1 MKKIDSN
8 RFQNSLLMGL
18 CAIFVFVFVFLVSN
32 SIYIALSFSCFLA
45 LFWVVGRKKVS
56 ARRSLLIQSSA
67 PEMIDHLRAGI
78 QSGLS
83 LNESLI
89 GLATRG
95 PEVFRECFVKFREE
109 IYATGNFE
117 LAILRAKAELGHP
130 STDQIL
136 ESLAMAK
143 VLGSAELLN
152 ILRLLG
158 KFIREDMSLRREI
171 AVKHSWIKNSAHLSA
186 AAPWLLLLLL
196 STQPSTA
203 RAFSTQSGA
212 LILASGL
219 AMTAIAYLWM
229 SHLAKLPE
237 ASRVFSGSQHGV
249 AYE

>member
-1 MKKIDSN
+1 MKIRDLAAPKLFVIVLVSI
-8 RFQNSLLMGL
+8 F
-18 CAIFVFVFVFLVSN
+18 IFVFALLISD
-32 SIYIALSFSCFLA
+32 SSYIAISFTCFLA
-45 LFWVVGRKKVS
+45 ILAFVARKKVS
-56 ARRSLLIQSSA
+56 SRKALLIQSSA

-89 GLATRG
+89 GLSVRG
-95 PEVFRECFVKFREE
+95 PEVFRSTFLRFRDE
-109 IYATGNFE
+109 IYATGNFDHAIARAKTE
-117 LAILRAKAELGHP
+117 LAHP

-158 KFIREDMSLRREI
+158 KFIREDLSLRREI
-171 AVKHSWIKNSAHLSA
+171 AVKHNWIKNSAHLSA

-196 STQPSTA
+196 STQPSTS

-212 LILASGL
+212 LVLTAGL
-219 AMTAIAYLWM
+219 AMTAIAYIWM
-229 SHLAKLPE
+229 SHLAKLPQT
-237 ASRVFSGSQHGV
+237 SRVFAETHIGLTR
-249 AYE
+249 

>member
-1 MKKIDSN
+1 MKNLKNSS
-8 RFQNSLLMGL
+8 FQKVFIILFISSL
-18 CAIFVFVFVFLVSN
+18 VFSSVFLISN
-32 SIYIALSFSCFLA
+32 SIYISISFSSFLSI
-45 LFWVVGRKKVS
+45 FWVVARKKVS

-89 GLATRG
+89 GLASRG
-95 PEVFRECFVKFREE
+95 PEVFRDCFSNFRDE
-109 IYATGNFE
+109 IYATGNFDQ
-117 LAILRAKAELGHP
+117 AITRAKAELSHP

-136 ESLAMAK
+136 ESLAMAR

-158 KFIREDMSLRREI
+158 KFIREDLSLRREI
-171 AVKHSWIKNSAHLSA
+171 AVKHNWIKNSAHLSA

-203 RAFSTQSGA
+203 RAFSTQSGV
-212 LILASGL
+212 LILMAGL
-219 AMTAIAYLWM
+219 SMTAIAYLWM
-229 SHLAKLPE
+229 NFLAKLPE
-237 ASRVFSGSQHGV
+237 ARRVFSENQGGINQ
-249 AYE
+249 